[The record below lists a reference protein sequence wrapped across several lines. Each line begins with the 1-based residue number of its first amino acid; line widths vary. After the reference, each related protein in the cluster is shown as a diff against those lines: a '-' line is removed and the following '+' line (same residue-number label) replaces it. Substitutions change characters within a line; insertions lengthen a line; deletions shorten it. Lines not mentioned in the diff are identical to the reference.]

1 MVSDKIILKRSLD
14 VEFFECLAT
23 IRRKEKV
30 PYITSVLKLA
40 VQSEQITP
48 ELLRDELLPG
58 ESLALSTNIIKRHT
72 QLGFIDENGVP
83 KYLGIM
89 AAKGNVLMPERGKY
103 IIGVTKDPLV
113 NNRIIYIK
121 VAPDITR
128 NTYSSTNSNKDKS
141 QERKMAKIPQGIIGK
156 HSLVWLENTDNK
168 DNKDNTENTNKEPI
182 EILVESIAD
191 IVYSAEVK
199 IHFQLEVVISNN
211 SKVISINNEKNGSIK
226 ITENLELDLDEI
238 WKLEV
243 KDTGLK
249 WIGNPMEMGR
259 GLIKYKETNASER
272 KSFSKN
278 IPQKE
283 IDTISAG
290 KFTAGPIVV
299 NIQPD
304 NDRDA
309 TLWANE
315 LIKSEITEYCTE
327 KDYMEICEKV
337 SKKFTDS
344 SPNISNI
351 EEFLKYLRDKDDG
364 TDENSTQSLPME
376 YWYLQAPRDLKPEV
390 I

>member
-1 MVSDKIILKRSLD
+1 MVSDEIILKRSLD
-14 VEFFECLAT
+14 VEFFECLAI

-89 AAKGNVLMPERGKY
+89 AAKGNVFMPEKGKY

-113 NNRIIYIK
+113 KNRIIYIK
-121 VAPDITR
+121 RAPDINR

-141 QERKMAKIPQGIIGK
+141 QERKRAEIFSDIIGK
-156 HSLVWLENTDNK
+156 KSLVWLENT
-168 DNKDNTENTNKEPI
+168 DNTENTNKEPI
-182 EILVESIAD
+182 EILVQSID
-191 IVYSAEVK
+191 DNVYSVEVK

-211 SKVISINNEKNGSIK
+211 SKVISISNEKNGSIK

-249 WIGNPMEMGR
+249 WIGNPLDMGR

-283 IDTISAG
+283 IDTRSAG
-290 KFTAGPIVV
+290 KFTVGPIVI

-309 TLWANE
+309 TFWANE

>member
-83 KYLGIM
+83 TELGTK
-89 AAKGNVLMPERGKY
+89 AAMGKVLMPESGKY

-113 NNRIIYIK
+113 KNRIIYIK
-121 VAPDITR
+121 RAPDINR

-141 QERKMAKIPQGIIGK
+141 QERKMAEIPPDIIGK
-156 HSLVWLENTDNK
+156 HSLVWL

-211 SKVISINNEKNGSIK
+211 SKVISINNEKNGSMK

-249 WIGNPMEMGR
+249 WIGNPLDMGR

-283 IDTISAG
+283 IDTRSAG
-290 KFTAGPIVV
+290 KFTVGPIVV

>member
-23 IRRKEKV
+23 IRRQEKT

-40 VQSEQITP
+40 VQNGGITP
-48 ELLRDELLPG
+48 EFLRDELLP
-58 ESLALSTNIIKRHT
+58 EEPLALSTNIINRHT
-72 QLGFIDENGVP
+72 QLGFIDESGVP
-83 KYLGIM
+83 TELGIK
-89 AAKGNVLMPERGKY
+89 AAMGNVFMPESGKY

-113 NNRIIYIK
+113 KNRIIYIK
-121 VAPDITR
+121 RATDINW
-128 NTYSSTNSNKDKS
+128 NTYSPTNLNKDKS
-141 QERKMAKIPQGIIGK
+141 QETKKPEILLEIIEK
-156 HSLVWLENTDNK
+156 HSLVWLENTDNTH
-168 DNKDNTENTNKEPI
+168 NKTI

-199 IHFQLEVVISNN
+199 INFQLEVVISNTD
-211 SKVISINNEKNGSIK
+211 KAISINNEKDGSIE
-226 ITENLELDLDEI
+226 ITENLELDLEEI
-238 WKLEV
+238 WKLEI

-249 WIGNPMEMGR
+249 WIGSPLDMGR

-290 KFTAGPIVV
+290 KFTVGPIVT

-304 NDRDA
+304 NARDA
-309 TLWANE
+309 TRWANE

-327 KDYMEICEKV
+327 KDYIEICEKV
-337 SKKFTDS
+337 SKRFTDS
-344 SPNISNI
+344 SPNIFNI
-351 EEFLKYLRDKDDG
+351 EEFLEYLRDNDDG
-364 TDENSTQSLPME
+364 TDEKSTEILPIE

-390 I
+390 M